1 MGISAGSIILFIVCV
16 IAGVF
21 IGRTFIKYK
30 KDK

>member
-1 MGISAGSIILFIVCV
+1 MGISAWSVILFILCV

-21 IGRTFIKYK
+21 IGRTLIKYK